1 MALLSPSEK
10 QIFQEESSLL
20 KQATQ
25 FKKENQW
32 AQAIECLRKAY
43 ALAETHQLGKT
54 IQSLSRLPNYIEASG
69 DLRGAWVEY
78 HNVANLKY
86 CSWYKSK
93 PHSVYAAKADAYT
106 RLAYMLSREGL
117 GEQALAYAMAG
128 YVASR
133 AADWDYRKFQKNHRL
148 PMDRWN
154 LTEGLKDEIDLF
166 MPGSSQSD
174 KNTIKEI
181 VVRAMIDLTKAD
193 PDAVKDEMYQILGC
207 ADPDFTL
214 A

>member
-1 MALLSPSEK
+1 MALLSPFEK
-10 QIFQEESSLL
+10 QICQEESSLL

-32 AQAIECLRKAY
+32 TLAIECLRKAY
-43 ALAETHQLGKT
+43 ALAETHQFGKT
-54 IQSLSRLPNYIEASG
+54 VTSLSRLPSYIEASG
-69 DLRGAWVEY
+69 DLRGAWIEY

-93 PHSVYAAKADAYT
+93 PHLVYGVKADAYT
-106 RLAYMLSREGL
+106 RLAGMLFSKGHR
-117 GEQALAYAMAG
+117 EQALAYAMAG

-133 AADWDYRKFQKNHRL
+133 AADWDYRKFQKDHRL

-154 LTEGLKDEIDLF
+154 LTGGLQDEIDYF

-181 VVRAMIDLTKAD
+181 VVRAMIDLTNAN
-193 PDAVKDEMYQILGC
+193 PDAVKNEMYQILGC
-207 ADPDFTL
+207 ADPDFTHD
-214 A
+214 